1 MIITVTVRARYCDG
15 TLQLLEPLDVVDLE
29 EGGEVE
35 MTVRGILLPD
45 SDTDADDSWA
55 ELGRAIR
62 ERRNSPWVTT
72 ARYCGGVF
80 TPVKPLGFEEGEVV
94 RLTVGK
100 ISPDEGEA
108 NELIQI
114 TFEHRVPAAS
124 TPEFHET
131 LSAL

>member
-1 MIITVTVRARYCDG
+1 MIITVTVRARHRDG
-15 TLQLLEPLDVVDLE
+15 TLQLLEPLDVVALE
-29 EGGEVE
+29 EGDEVE
-35 MTVRGILLPD
+35 MTVRGILPPD
-45 SDTDADDSWA
+45 SDADPDDTWA
-55 ELGRAIR
+55 GLARMIR

-108 NELIQI
+108 DELIQI
-114 TFEHRVPAAS
+114 TFEHRVPGSSAALA
-124 TPEFHET
+124 P
-131 LSAL
+131 